1 MKIGALASL
10 RLPVAFGF
18 ALLITAA
25 TFWFLARMIWTP
37 TDINQMAKAA
47 RIEFT
52 RMRKDTEVESK
63 REEVRKAERERSAQV
78 PVAPRLSLSNNA
90 SITTAPVQM
99 VQPKIDASGVKM
111 NLTAGGSDRG
121 VAPLV
126 RVNPDYPRRALE
138 RGIEGWVHVRFTI
151 TAAGTVKDLVVVDA
165 EPKGVFDE
173 AASKAVLRWRY
184 NPRVENGVAVER
196 VGEQTLIRFKLEN

>member
-1 MKIGALASL
+1 MHALGYL
-10 RLPVAFGF
+10 RVPAAFAL
-18 ALLITAA
+18 ALLIAAA
-25 TFWFLARMIWTP
+25 TFWFLARLIQSP
-37 TDINQMAKAA
+37 TDMGEMAKAT

-52 RMRKDTEVESK
+52 RMRKDTEVEKK
-63 REEVRKAERERSAQV
+63 REEVRKAERERTAQV
-78 PVAPRLSLSNNA
+78 PVTPRMSLSTNT
-90 SITTAPVQM
+90 SVTSAPVQM

-165 EPKGVFDE
+165 EPNGVFDE

>member
-1 MKIGALASL
+1 MAALGFMRVPA
-10 RLPVAFGF
+10 AFGL

-25 TFWFLARMIWTP
+25 MYWFLARLIDAP
-37 TDINQMAKAA
+37 TDQSELVKAA

-52 RMRKDTEVESK
+52 RMRKDTQVESRREELRKAK
-63 REEVRKAERERSAQV
+63 REPLAQV
-78 PVAPRLSLSNNA
+78 PLAPRM
-90 SITTAPVQM
+90 SISSSGAVAVAPVQM
-99 VQPKIDASGVKM
+99 VQPKIETSGVKM

-126 RVNPDYPRRALE
+126 RVNPEYPRRAQE

-151 TAAGTVKDLVVVDA
+151 TAAGTVKDLVVVDS

-196 VGEQTLIRFKLEN
+196 PGEQTLIRFKLEN

>member
-1 MKIGALASL
+1 MLA
-10 RLPVAFGF
+10 G
-18 ALLITAA
+18 
-25 TFWFLARMIWTP
+25 
-37 TDINQMAKAA
+37 Q
-47 RIEFT
+47 
-52 RMRKDTEVESK
+52 
-63 REEVRKAERERSAQV
+63 
-78 PVAPRLSLSNNA
+78 APYFDR
-90 SITTAPVQM
+90 
-99 VQPKIDASGVKM
+99 
-111 NLTAGGSDRG
+111 LTAGGSDRG

>member
-1 MKIGALASL
+1 MGALSFM
-10 RLPVAFGF
+10 RVPVACVL
-18 ALLITAA
+18 ALLISA
-25 TFWFLARMIWTP
+25 TMFWFLARLIQSP
-37 TDINQMAKAA
+37 TDINEMTKAA

-52 RMRKDTEVESK
+52 RMRKDTEVEKK
-63 REEVRKAERERSAQV
+63 REEVRKAERERAAQV
-78 PVAPRLSLSNNA
+78 PVAPRLSVSNNA
-90 SITTAPVQM
+90 SITAAPVQM

-126 RVNPDYPRRALE
+126 RVNPEYPRRALE

-151 TAAGTVKDLVVVDA
+151 TTAGTVKDLVVVDS

-173 AASKAVLRWRY
+173 AATKAVQRWRY

-196 VGEQTLIRFKLEN
+196 VGEQTLLRFKLEN

>member
-1 MKIGALASL
+1 MGALASL

-63 REEVRKAERERSAQV
+63 REEVRKAERERAAQV
-78 PVAPRLSLSNNA
+78 PVAPRLSVSTNT
-90 SITTAPVQM
+90 SITAAPVQM

>member
-1 MKIGALASL
+1 
-10 RLPVAFGF
+10 
-18 ALLITAA
+18 
-25 TFWFLARMIWTP
+25 MIWTP

-78 PVAPRLSLSNNA
+78 PVAPRLSVSNNA

>member
-1 MKIGALASL
+1 MGALASL

>member
-1 MKIGALASL
+1 MGALASL

-78 PVAPRLSLSNNA
+78 PVAPRLSVSNNA

-151 TAAGTVKDLVVVDA
+151 TAAGTVKDLMVVDA

>member
-1 MKIGALASL
+1 MSALGYL
-10 RLPVAFGF
+10 RVPVAFAL
-18 ALLITAA
+18 ALLIAAA
-25 TFWFLARMIWTP
+25 TFWFLARLIQSP
-37 TDINQMAKAA
+37 TDMSEMAKAT

-52 RMRKDTEVESK
+52 RMRKDTEVEKK
-63 REEVRKAERERSAQV
+63 REEVHKAQRERSAQV
-78 PVAPRLSLSNNA
+78 PVTPRLSVSSNT
-90 SITTAPVQM
+90 SLTSAPVQM

-138 RGIEGWVHVRFTI
+138 RSIEGWVHVRFTI

-165 EPKGVFDE
+165 EPKRVFDE

>member
-1 MKIGALASL
+1 MAALSWL
-10 RLPVAFGF
+10 RVPVAFGL
-18 ALLITAA
+18 ALMISA
-25 TFWFLARMIWTP
+25 TMFWFLARLIQSP
-37 TDINQMAKAA
+37 TDINEMAKAA

-52 RMRKDTEVESK
+52 RMRKDTEVEKK
-63 REEVRKAERERSAQV
+63 REEVRKAERQRAAQV
-78 PVAPRLSLSNNA
+78 PVAPRMSVANNT
-90 SITTAPVQM
+90 SISAAPVQM

-126 RVNPDYPRRALE
+126 RVNPEYPRRALE
-138 RGIEGWVHVRFTI
+138 RGIEGWVHVRFTV
-151 TAAGTVKDLVVVDA
+151 TAAGTVKDLVVVDS

>member
-1 MKIGALASL
+1 MGALGYL
-10 RLPVAFGF
+10 RVPVAFGL
-18 ALLITAA
+18 ALLIAAA
-25 TFWFLARMIWTP
+25 TFWFLARLIQSP
-37 TDINQMAKAA
+37 TDMSEMTKAT

-52 RMRKDTEVESK
+52 RMRKDTEIEKK
-63 REEVRKAERERSAQV
+63 REEVRKAERERTAQV
-78 PVAPRLSLSNNA
+78 PVTPRMSVSTNTSLTS
-90 SITTAPVQM
+90 APVQM

-138 RGIEGWVHVRFTI
+138 RGIQGWVHVRFTI

-196 VGEQTLIRFKLEN
+196 VGEQTLIRFKLED

>member
-1 MKIGALASL
+1 MHALGYL
-10 RLPVAFGF
+10 RVPAAFAL
-18 ALLITAA
+18 ALLIAAA
-25 TFWFLARMIWTP
+25 TFWFLARLIQSP
-37 TDINQMAKAA
+37 TDMGEMAKAT

-52 RMRKDTEVESK
+52 RMRKDTEVEKK
-63 REEVRKAERERSAQV
+63 REEVRKAERERTAQV
-78 PVAPRLSLSNNA
+78 PVTPRMSLSTNT
-90 SITTAPVQM
+90 SVTSAPVQM

-138 RGIEGWVHVRFTI
+138 RGIEGWVHVRFTV

-165 EPKGVFDE
+165 EPNGVFDE

>member
-1 MKIGALASL
+1 MAALSFM
-10 RLPVAFGF
+10 RVPVAFLL
-18 ALLITAA
+18 ALLISA
-25 TFWFLARMIWTP
+25 TMFWFLARLIQSP
-37 TDINQMAKAA
+37 TDVNEMAKAA

-52 RMRKDTEVESK
+52 RMRKDTEVEKK
-63 REEVRKAERERSAQV
+63 REEVRKAERERAAQV
-78 PVAPRLSLSNNA
+78 PVAPRMSISNNA
-90 SITTAPVQM
+90 SITAAPVQM

-126 RVNPDYPRRALE
+126 RVNPEYPRRALE

-151 TAAGTVKDLVVVDA
+151 TAAGTVKDLVVVDS

>member
-1 MKIGALASL
+1 MSALGYL
-10 RLPVAFGF
+10 RVPVAFAL
-18 ALLITAA
+18 ALLIAAA
-25 TFWFLARMIWTP
+25 TFWFLARLIQSP
-37 TDINQMAKAA
+37 TDMSEMAKAT

-52 RMRKDTEVESK
+52 RMRKDTEVEKK
-63 REEVRKAERERSAQV
+63 REEVRKAQRERTAQV
-78 PVAPRLSLSNNA
+78 PVTPRLSVSSNT
-90 SITTAPVQM
+90 SLTSAPVQM

-138 RGIEGWVHVRFTI
+138 RSIEGWVHVRFTI

-196 VGEQTLIRFKLEN
+196 VGAQTLIRFKLEN

>member
-1 MKIGALASL
+1 MGALASL

-25 TFWFLARMIWTP
+25 TFWFLTSLIQAP
-37 TDINQMAKAA
+37 TDINEMTKAT

-52 RMRKDTEVESK
+52 RMRKDTEVEKK
-63 REEVRKAERERSAQV
+63 REEVHKAERERAAQV
-78 PVAPRLSLSNNA
+78 PVAPRLSVSNNA
-90 SITTAPVQM
+90 SVTAAPVQM

-151 TAAGTVKDLVVVDA
+151 TAAGTVKDLVVVDS

>member
-1 MKIGALASL
+1 MGKLATL
-10 RLPVAFGF
+10 RIPLAFGL
-18 ALLITAA
+18 ALLITATMFA
-25 TFWFLARMIWTP
+25 FLARLIQMP
-37 TDINQMAKAA
+37 SDINALAKAA
-47 RIEFT
+47 RIDFT
-52 RMRKDTEVESK
+52 RMRKDTEVEKK
-63 REEVRKAERERSAQV
+63 REDLRKVEREHTAQV
-78 PVAPRLSLSNNA
+78 PVAPRMSISNSA
-90 SITTAPVQM
+90 AVAAAPVQM

-173 AASKAVLRWRY
+173 AATKAVLRWRY

>member
-1 MKIGALASL
+1 MSYVRPPLAFAVALVLTSMM
-10 RLPVAFGF
+10 
-18 ALLITAA
+18 
-25 TFWFLARMIWTP
+25 FWFLARLIQAPAELGNTV
-37 TDINQMAKAA
+37 TAA

-52 RMRKDTEVESK
+52 RMRRDSEVEHK
-63 REEVRKAERERSAQV
+63 REEYQKPTRDRPPQIPTAPHIASSSSAAV
-78 PVAPRLSLSNNA
+78 NG
-90 SITTAPVQM
+90 APVQM
-99 VQPKIDASGVKM
+99 VQPKIDTGAVKM

-126 RVNPDYPRRALE
+126 RVSPDYPRRALE

-151 TAAGTVKDLVVVDA
+151 TAAGTVKDLIVVDA

-184 NPRVENGVAVER
+184 NPKVENGVAVER
-196 VGEQTLIRFKLEN
+196 IGEQTLIRFKLEN

>member
-1 MKIGALASL
+1 MAALSWL
-10 RLPVAFGF
+10 RVPVAF
-18 ALLITAA
+18 ALALMISA
-25 TFWFLARMIWTP
+25 TMFWFLARLIQSP
-37 TDINQMAKAA
+37 TDINEMAKAA

-52 RMRKDTEVESK
+52 RMRKDTEVEKK
-63 REEVRKAERERSAQV
+63 REEVRKAERQRAAQV
-78 PVAPRLSLSNNA
+78 PVAPRMSVSNNA
-90 SITTAPVQM
+90 SITAAPVQM

-126 RVNPDYPRRALE
+126 RVNPEYPRRALE

-151 TAAGTVKDLVVVDA
+151 TAAGTVKDLVVVDS

>member
-1 MKIGALASL
+1 MSALGYL
-10 RLPVAFGF
+10 RVPVAFAL
-18 ALLITAA
+18 ALLIAAA
-25 TFWFLARMIWTP
+25 TFWFLARLIQSP
-37 TDINQMAKAA
+37 TDMSEMAKAT

-52 RMRKDTEVESK
+52 RMRKDTEVEKK
-63 REEVRKAERERSAQV
+63 REEVRKAQRERTAQV
-78 PVAPRLSLSNNA
+78 PVTPRLSVSSNT
-90 SITTAPVQM
+90 SLTSAPVQM

-138 RGIEGWVHVRFTI
+138 RSIEGWVHVRFTI

>member
-1 MKIGALASL
+1 MGGLSFL
-10 RLPVAFGF
+10 RVPVAF
-18 ALLITAA
+18 ALALVISA
-25 TFWFLARMIWTP
+25 TMFWFLARLIQSP
-37 TDINQMAKAA
+37 TDINEMAKAA

-52 RMRKDTEVESK
+52 RMRKDTEVEKK
-63 REEVRKAERERSAQV
+63 REEVRKAERERAAQV
-78 PVAPRLSLSNNA
+78 PVAPRMSISNNA
-90 SITTAPVQM
+90 SITAAPVQM

-126 RVNPDYPRRALE
+126 RVNPEYPRRALE

-151 TAAGTVKDLVVVDA
+151 TAAGTVKDLVVVDS

>member
-1 MKIGALASL
+1 MQTLSYL
-10 RLPVAFGF
+10 RVPVAFAL
-18 ALLITAA
+18 ALLIAAA
-25 TFWFLARMIWTP
+25 TFWFLARLIQSP
-37 TDINQMAKAA
+37 TDMGEMAKAT

-52 RMRKDTEVESK
+52 RMRKDTEVEKK
-63 REEVRKAERERSAQV
+63 REEVRKAERERTAQV
-78 PVAPRLSLSNNA
+78 PVTPRMSLSTNT
-90 SITTAPVQM
+90 SVTSAPVQM

-165 EPKGVFDE
+165 EPNGVFDE

-184 NPRVENGVAVER
+184 NPRVESGVAVER

>member
-1 MKIGALASL
+1 MGALSWL
-10 RLPVAFGF
+10 RVPVSF
-18 ALLITAA
+18 ALAVLIAA
-25 TFWFLARMIWTP
+25 TMFWFLARLIQAP
-37 TDINQMAKAA
+37 TDINEMAKAA

-52 RMRKDTEVESK
+52 RMRKDTEVEKK
-63 REEVRKAERERSAQV
+63 REEVRKAERERAAQV
-78 PVAPRLSLSNNA
+78 PVAPRLSVSNNA
-90 SITTAPVQM
+90 SITAAPVQM

-126 RVNPDYPRRALE
+126 RVNPEYPRKALE

-151 TAAGTVKDLVVVDA
+151 TAAGTVKDLVVVDS

>member
-1 MKIGALASL
+1 MGALASL

-78 PVAPRLSLSNNA
+78 PVAPRLSVSNNA

>member
-1 MKIGALASL
+1 MAPGL
-10 RLPVAFGF
+10 
-18 ALLITAA
+18 ALLRPPIALLLALLFTAA
-25 TFWFLARMIWTP
+25 MFWFLARMIDAPIDAGGMSQAT
-37 TDINQMAKAA
+37 

-52 RMRKDTEVESK
+52 RMRRDSEVVSK
-63 REEVRKAERERSAQV
+63 REELKKVERERTPEIPSTPRMSMDVSTTPSGTAVSIAQ
-78 PVAPRLSLSNNA
+78 PRVD
-90 SITTAPVQM
+90 T
-99 VQPKIDASGVKM
+99 SGIKM
-111 NLTAGGSDRG
+111 NLSAGGSDRG

-151 TAAGTVKDLVVVDA
+151 TAAGTVKDLVVVDS

-184 NPRVENGVAVER
+184 NPKVENGVAVER
-196 VGEQTLIRFKLEN
+196 VGEQTLIRFKLEE

>member
-1 MKIGALASL
+1 MSALGYL
-10 RLPVAFGF
+10 RVPVAFGL
-18 ALLITAA
+18 ALIIAAA
-25 TFWFLARMIWTP
+25 TFWFLARLIQSP
-37 TDINQMAKAA
+37 TDMSEMTKAT

-52 RMRKDTEVESK
+52 RMRKDTEVEKK
-63 REEVRKAERERSAQV
+63 REEVRKAERERTAQV
-78 PVAPRLSLSNNA
+78 PVTPRMSVSTNTSLTS
-90 SITTAPVQM
+90 APVQM
-99 VQPKIDASGVKM
+99 VQPKIDASGVRM

-138 RGIEGWVHVRFTI
+138 RGIEGWVHVRFTV

-196 VGEQTLIRFKLEN
+196 VGEQTLIRFKIEN

>member
-1 MKIGALASL
+1 MGALASL

-78 PVAPRLSLSNNA
+78 PVAPRLSVSTNT
-90 SITTAPVQM
+90 SITAAPVQM

>member
-1 MKIGALASL
+1 MGALSSL

-63 REEVRKAERERSAQV
+63 REEVRKAERERAAQV
-78 PVAPRLSLSNNA
+78 PVAPRLSVSTNTSLTA
-90 SITTAPVQM
+90 APVQM

>member
-1 MKIGALASL
+1 MVVVGLL
-10 RLPVAFGF
+10 RVPVAFGL
-18 ALLITAA
+18 AVVITAA
-25 TFWFLARMIWTP
+25 MYWFLTLLIAAP
-37 TDINQMAKAA
+37 TDQSELVKAA

-52 RMRKDTEVESK
+52 RMRKDTEVESR
-63 REEVRKAERERSAQV
+63 REELRKATREPVAQV
-78 PVAPRLSLSNNA
+78 PLAPRM
-90 SITTAPVQM
+90 SISTSSGAVAVAPVQM
-99 VQPKIDASGVKM
+99 VQPKIETSGVKM

-126 RVNPDYPRRALE
+126 RVNPEYPRRAQE

-151 TAAGTVKDLVVVDA
+151 TAAGTVRDLVVVDS

>member
-1 MKIGALASL
+1 MSALGYL
-10 RLPVAFGF
+10 RVPVAFAL
-18 ALLITAA
+18 ALLIAAA
-25 TFWFLARMIWTP
+25 TFWFLARLIQSP
-37 TDINQMAKAA
+37 TDMSEMSKAT

-52 RMRKDTEVESK
+52 RMRKDTEVEKK
-63 REEVRKAERERSAQV
+63 REEVRKAQRERTAQV
-78 PVAPRLSLSNNA
+78 PVMPRLSVSSNT
-90 SITTAPVQM
+90 SLTSAPVQM

-138 RGIEGWVHVRFTI
+138 RSIEGWVHVRFTI